1 MRDKEDPVI
10 GGLVRAL
17 RVPVARYIKAL
28 VNLMSKS
35 LWIQRAKEDSDR
47 WSELRPFFKNLRY
60 ETNDLM
66 HVIDASSSVCA
77 VNPRETLSV
86 FLTNFPSVS
95 PNMSA
100 PALTQNKMENSI
112 FAKMEDDPKLL
123 HCRMAMCYVLCE
135 VTAEFFLKLFQVL
148 DASEK
153 DGETVK
159 KYTCTYQ
166 QMLFVFL
173 DDTDKDS
180 IIGMK
185 KMFWRKWAAIFN
197 LASRVI
203 PLNVLDDFAKL
214 TRHPFSLNNQL
225 QDIVFRI
232 FSQIHISSFQPEM
245 CVKLCALLTGINIQA
260 KAGNKTV
267 IAFISFLRNLLGFAL
282 QSTGTGSLVQEI
294 RKIIARVKAPE
305 KLCFNSALVLF
316 HTLTDETDDIRF
328 IFDVPTTRF
337 NLVDMLN
344 AFCAVMNGKHYLPEC
359 ELNGSIDRD
368 WKPRDCDCELVS
380 AIMKFVKSNPKI
392 FVNCQ
397 EELANFMI
405 RCFRYDPKWFIQSE
419 LKGLS
424 GGEFFALNTES
435 VMTFVDHLS
444 TQDNC
449 AGILS
454 SCETARDE
462 FMNIARYIC
471 QFVFDYHEPVCQ
483 GSLGYRTN
491 FIDENNI
498 VETTIVMPILCLEG
512 DVSNIECRIHEWGK
526 SLSGTVDILKELGT
540 VGNNECVESVSDV
553 DYSITSLQRAL
564 SIFPSLRSPD
574 ADDLLNKVSPFLFS
588 SNSVISAITM
598 RALEKYTV
606 RHHKVLALDAVLKL
620 KPRTVTEWYVM
631 SYATFRLA
639 RTCFRSGLVL
649 DNEHAQTLFAWN
661 LLFMAS
667 PCQITRSMA
676 LLIADTVEEWT
687 AGDDSKPV
695 VNVILSKFSDQI
707 TETAMCRL
715 FSLVSM
721 VDTPDLPSDVTFV
734 EVLKSPHQ
742 LLYHIF
748 FSSMLLYASRYVDNF
763 LQLRDLVTGIAASV
777 IESNGG
783 STTSA
788 VHTIHIT
795 TVYVSL
801 CTSYSETM
809 ASIMSDGL
817 TTAESCS
824 GIYLCSLAA
833 SLNTELPC
841 SLVGRWLE
849 PSVPAR
855 SRALAFALHCRMR
868 VKNCEKEINEFAS
881 VLKNV
886 IEFFLDRNVF
896 RLECMLQFDAEFVS
910 NIDWQYTIY
919 HIVSC
924 IRMFSEDICRR
935 YGEQKKG
942 TLLRR
947 HFVARSSRNS
957 FGSEIWFAFM
967 YNALSLPYLRYHHL
981 LHSVVQAFVAYS
993 QVVKIPKSFRD
1004 GIRQSISWLNVLDVV
1019 EQVLDS
1025 AFEDFLPRFILQAT
1039 KRNVFFQA
1047 ICNQFVEPSSVEA
1060 DLTKLKRILHRDKVY
1075 DSIRQNLGSLVSL
1088 GLYYFTSYTER
1099 LRRQAFKL
1107 MYHMALFVF
1116 VISDQAP
1123 VVALNCL
1130 EDVRNKFLSSSC
1142 QVPTQILLS
1151 ISEDFASCIPA
1162 AADAF
1167 ADTLFRIVSRSGH
1180 SSMFLPLA
1188 APWFEVCTC
1197 DSAMLQRLV
1206 TVPYKSG
1213 HVERKFVQ
1221 FPIACEALPL
1231 VASLV
1236 KNNSAYI
1243 LNCLLDGQ
1251 YPDSKGLL
1259 LYICFQH
1266 VDEPVSLL
1274 VDHLKFEYWLFEKQK
1289 YARTIDT
1296 ILGALLLLFEEE
1308 CPDIKRFSHYIYGY
1322 CFCASGKVAASILT
1336 LIDTSEFSTVQT
1348 DELVSE
1354 ALKWAVSCGDA
1365 STAKKYCRL
1374 VQKFVTEKS
1383 DARAEMCLNAISTI
1397 VNIFQESQQTVSEV
1411 EIEHIAA
1418 LLELAYRF
1426 SPNSERLVSFVF
1438 QLIKCN
1444 QHIMKPLFNISLDIF
1459 NQTLARQE
1467 QWDDVFASIITASCL
1482 DPPTLDKIHMTFL
1495 KMIKEYKGTRLRD
1508 MLTLAVAPYLMRH
1521 MELNVLPCDVMQ
1533 ELTSDPYGF
1542 VSSRLIQM
1550 EPQKTY
1556 AILNFYIMAAVADT
1570 SEFNDVVCRICHD
1583 ILLKFDRVPP
1593 VTSSVFRPLI
1603 TLITESAMTSA
1614 QIDLLCLL
1622 EARLDGNHDVRGNTC
1637 LFPDLK
1643 IEATLNPIP
1652 WIPLDMKLMD
1662 TPTANAAER
1671 QRMLLPTSQLMK
1683 RKELLA
1689 HARGLQA
1696 KHYRPFNYTEIMMR
1710 IDMFLNHRR
1719 TEETK
1724 KCVTRSRLFAFKR
1737 IDVTG
1742 FKPSFSEIN
1751 KFKSNGQFPMLM
1763 RKC

>member
-1 MRDKEDPVI
+1 M
-10 GGLVRAL
+10 RAL

-35 LWIQRAKEDSDR
+35 LWIQKGKENSNR

-60 ETNDLM
+60 ETGDLM
-66 HVIDASSSVCA
+66 DVINASSSVCA
-77 VNPRETLSV
+77 VNPRETLSM

-95 PNMSA
+95 PNMSM
-100 PALTQNKMENSI
+100 PALTKNKMENSI

-153 DGETVK
+153 DGEVVK

-203 PLNVLDDFAKL
+203 PLTVLDDFAKL
-214 TRHPFSLNNQL
+214 TRHPFSANNRL
-225 QDIVFRI
+225 QDMVFRI
-232 FSQIHISSFQPEM
+232 FSQIHISCFQPEM
-245 CVKLCALLTGINIQA
+245 CVKLSALLTGINVQA
-260 KAGNKTV
+260 KAGSKTV

-282 QSTGTGSLVQEI
+282 QSNGTGNLVQEI
-294 RKIIARVKAPE
+294 RKIIAKVKGPE
-305 KLCFNSALVLF
+305 KLCFHSALVLF
-316 HTLTDETDDIRF
+316 HTLTDATDDVNF

-337 NLVDMLN
+337 NIVDMLN
-344 AFCAVMNGKHYLPEC
+344 AFCAVINGKHYLPEC
-359 ELNGSIDRD
+359 ELNGRICRD

-380 AIMKFVKSNPKI
+380 AMMMTVKSNPKI

-405 RCFRYDPKWFIQSE
+405 RCFCYDTKWFVQSE
-419 LKGLS
+419 LNGIS
-424 GGEFFALNTES
+424 GGEFFSLNTES
-435 VMTFVDHLS
+435 VMTFVDHLI
-444 TQDNC
+444 TQDNF
-449 AGILS
+449 AG
-454 SCETARDE
+454 SCETQ
-462 FMNIARYIC
+462 FMNVARSIC

-498 VETTIVMPILCLEG
+498 VETTIVMPILSFED
-512 DVSNIECRIHEWGK
+512 DVSIIECKIHEWGK
-526 SLSGTVDILKELGT
+526 ALSGTVDIVKELGT
-540 VGNNECVESVSDV
+540 IGNDECVESVSDV

-564 SIFPSLRSPD
+564 SIFPSLRSVD
-574 ADDLLNKVSPFLFS
+574 ADDLLDKVSPFLFS

-606 RHHKVLALDAVLKL
+606 QHHKVLALDAVLKL
-620 KPRTVTEWYVM
+620 KPRTVTERYVM
-631 SYATFRLA
+631 AYATFRLA
-639 RTCFRSGLVL
+639 RTCFRSGVVL
-649 DNEHAQTLFAWN
+649 DNEHAHILFAWN
-661 LLFMAS
+661 ILFMAS
-667 PCQITRSMA
+667 PCPITRSMA
-676 LLIADTVEEWT
+676 LLISDTVEEW
-687 AGDDSKPV
+687 AVGDDSKPV
-695 VNVILSKFSDQI
+695 VNVILNKFSQQI
-707 TETAMCRL
+707 TETAMYKL
-715 FSLVSM
+715 FRLVSM
-721 VDTPDLPSDVTFV
+721 VDTQDLPNDVTFV
-734 EVLKSPHQ
+734 HVLKSPFQ
-742 LLYHIF
+742 VLYHIF

-763 LQLRDLVTGIAASV
+763 PQLRELVTGIAASV
-777 IESNGG
+777 IQSNGA

-788 VHTIHIT
+788 VHTIHMT
-795 TVYVSL
+795 TIYVSL

-809 ASIMSDGL
+809 ASIMSNGL
-817 TTAESCS
+817 ATAESCS
-824 GIYLCSLAA
+824 CVYLCSLAS

-841 SLVGRWLE
+841 SLLGRLLE

-855 SRALAFALHCRMR
+855 SRALAFALCCRMR
-868 VKNCEKEINEFAS
+868 VKNCEKEINEFAG

-886 IEFFLDRNVF
+886 IEFFLERNVF

-919 HIVSC
+919 HMVSC

-957 FGSEIWFAFM
+957 FGSEVWFAFM
-967 YNALSLPYLRYHHL
+967 YNVLSLPYLRYHHL
-981 LHSVVQAFVAYS
+981 LQGVVQAFVAYS

-1047 ICNQFVEPSSVEA
+1047 ICNQFVEPSSFEA

-1075 DSIRQNLGSLVSL
+1075 DSVLQNLGSLVSL

-1116 VISDQAP
+1116 VVSDQAP
-1123 VVALNCL
+1123 TVAITCL

-1142 QVPTQILLS
+1142 QVPTQVLLS

-1162 AADAF
+1162 AADSF
-1167 ADTLFRIVSRSGH
+1167 TDTLFRIVSKSGH

-1197 DSAMLQRLV
+1197 DSAMLQKLV

-1213 HVERKFVQ
+1213 TVERKFVQ

-1236 KNNSAYI
+1236 KKNSAYI

-1259 LYICFQH
+1259 LYICFQN
-1266 VDEPVSLL
+1266 VDETISLL
-1274 VDHLKFEYWLFEKQK
+1274 VEHLKFEYWLFEKRN

-1296 ILGALLLLFEEE
+1296 ILSVLFLLFEEE

-1322 CFCASGKVAASILT
+1322 CFCASGKAVAASILK
-1336 LIDTSEFSTVQT
+1336 LIDTSEFSSVQT
-1348 DELVSE
+1348 DEMVSE
-1354 ALKWAVSCGDA
+1354 ALKWAVSCGDV
-1365 STAKKYCRL
+1365 STAKKCCQL
-1374 VQKFVTEKS
+1374 VQRFVTDKS

-1397 VNIFQESQQTVSEV
+1397 VNIFQESQQPVSEV

-1418 LLELAYRF
+1418 LLELAYLF
-1426 SPNSERLVSFVF
+1426 GPNSERLVSFVC

-1444 QHIMKPLFNISLDIF
+1444 QHIMKPLFNTSLDIF

-1467 QWDDVFASIITASCL
+1467 QWDDVFASIITASCI

-1495 KMIKEYKGTRLRD
+1495 KMMREYKGTRLQE

-1521 MELNVLPCDVMQ
+1521 MELDVLPCDVMQ
-1533 ELTSDPYGF
+1533 EFTRDPYGF

-1550 EPQKTY
+1550 EPQKIY
-1556 AILNFYIMAAVADT
+1556 VILNFYIMAAVAET
-1570 SEFNDVVCRICHD
+1570 SEFSDVVCRICHD
-1583 ILLKFDRVPP
+1583 IFLKFDRVPP
-1593 VTSSVFRPLI
+1593 VTSSVFLPLI

-1622 EARLDGNHDVRGNTC
+1622 EARLDCNNRVQENTC

-1643 IEATLNPIP
+1643 IEATLNPTP

-1662 TPTANAAER
+1662 TATANTAER
-1671 QRMLLPTSQLMK
+1671 QRMLIPTSELMR

-1689 HARGLQA
+1689 HARGCQA
-1696 KHYRPFNYTEIMMR
+1696 KHYRAFNYTEIMMR
-1710 IDMFLNHRR
+1710 IDMFLNHRK
-1719 TEETK
+1719 TEENK
-1724 KCVTRSRLFAFKR
+1724 KCITRSRLFAFKR
-1737 IDVTG
+1737 IDISG
-1742 FKPSFSEIN
+1742 FRPSFCEIN
-1751 KFKSNGQFPMLM
+1751 KFESNGQFPILM
-1763 RKC
+1763 RK